1 MADIRPS
8 GYSKHRK
15 KQTYT
20 RRLGTRASPAQLL
33 FSERIGGMGALV
45 LVILVLPLLL
55 ANNYQYDV
63 AITLG
68 INAMVV
74 VGLNLLIGYAGQIS
88 LGHAGF
94 FALGAYASAILTTRY
109 GLHGALAMPLGALG
123 VGLLA
128 YLIARP
134 ILRLSGHYLAMATLG
149 VGLIINIVLSREAW
163 LTGGPDGMYVPAI
176 EVAGVELYGGQ
187 IWYWIVAGFL
197 VLTVWLALNLIDS
210 PVGRAL
216 RGLHGAEV
224 AAEVAGV
231 DTTRYKVLVFVI
243 SAVIA
248 SVAGSLSAH
257 FSEFVTPDK
266 ASFFHSILF
275 VTMVV
280 LGGMA
285 STFGA
290 LIGAAVLTL
299 LPQILAGFADYEHL
313 ILGAI
318 MMVVMIFMP
327 KGLVPTLVGLAR
339 GRRRS
344 GSGRGSGSA
353 S

>member
-1 MADIRPS
+1 M
-8 GYSKHRK
+8 
-15 KQTYT
+15 QV
-20 RRLGTRASPAQLL
+20 LM
-33 FSERIGGMGALV
+33 SERIGGMGALI
-45 LVILVLPLLL
+45 VIIAALPLLL

-63 AITLG
+63 AITIG
-68 INAMVV
+68 INAIVV

-94 FALGAYASAILTTRY
+94 FALGAYASAILTARY

-128 YLIARP
+128 YIIARP

-149 VGLIINIVLSREAW
+149 VGVIINIVISREAW
-163 LTGGPDGMYVPAI
+163 LTGGPDGMYVPPL
-176 EVAGVELYGGQ
+176 EVWGVELYGGP
-187 IWYWIVAGFL
+187 IWYWIVAAFL
-197 VLTVWLALNLIDS
+197 VLAVWISLNIIDS

-231 DTTRYKVLVFVI
+231 DTTRYKVMVFVI
-243 SAVIA
+243 SAVMA
-248 SVAGSLSAH
+248 SVAGSLAAH
-257 FSEFVTPDK
+257 FSEFVTPEK

-280 LGGMA
+280 FGGMA

-290 LIGAAVLTL
+290 VVGAAVLTL
-299 LPQILAGFADYEHL
+299 LPQLLADFASYEHM
-313 ILGAI
+313 ILGLI
-318 MMVVMIFMP
+318 MMAVMIFMP
-327 KGLVPTLVGLAR
+327 RGLVPTLTGLAR
-339 GRRRS
+339 RRGAR
-344 GSGRGSGSA
+344 R
-353 S
+353 

>member
-20 RRLGTRASPAQLL
+20 RRLGTRATPLQTLM
-33 FSERIGGMGALV
+33 SERVGGMGALIVVV
-45 LVILVLPLLL
+45 LLLPLLL
-55 ANNYQYDV
+55 SNNYQYDV
-63 AITLG
+63 AITMG
-68 INAMVV
+68 INAIVV

-94 FALGAYASAILTTRY
+94 YALGAYASAILTTRY
-109 GLHGALAMPLGALG
+109 GLHGALALPLGAAG

-128 YLIARP
+128 YVIARP

-149 VGLIINIVLSREAW
+149 VGIIINIAISREAW
-163 LTGGPDGMYVPAI
+163 LTGGPDGMYVPALEI
-176 EVAGVELYGGQ
+176 AGVALYGGQ
-187 IWYWIVAGFL
+187 IWYWIVAAFL
-197 VLTVWLALNLIDS
+197 ILSVWLALNLIDS
-210 PVGRAL
+210 PIGRAL

-224 AAEVAGV
+224 AAETCGV
-231 DTTRYKVLVFVI
+231 NTTRYKVMVFVI
-243 SAVIA
+243 SAVMA
-248 SVAGSLSAH
+248 SVAGSLAAH

-280 LGGMA
+280 FGGMA

-290 LIGAAVLTL
+290 VVGAAVLTL
-299 LPQILAGFADYEHL
+299 LPQLLADFAAYEHM
-313 ILGAI
+313 ILGLI

-327 KGLVPTLVGLAR
+327 KGLVPSLGALVRRA
-339 GRRRS
+339 GRRGGEART
-344 GSGRGSGSA
+344 
-353 S
+353 

>member
-20 RRLGTRASPAQLL
+20 RRLGTRASPLQMLM
-33 FSERIGGMGALV
+33 SERVGGMLALL
-45 LVILVLPLLL
+45 LVIAVLPLVL

-63 AITLG
+63 AITIG
-68 INAMVV
+68 INAIVV
-74 VGLNLLIGYAGQIS
+74 IGLNLLIGYAGQIS

-94 FALGAYASAILTTRY
+94 FALGAYASAILTSRY

-128 YLIARP
+128 YIMARP

-149 VGLIINIVLSREAW
+149 VGVIINIVISREAW
-163 LTGGPDGMYVPAI
+163 LTGGPDGMYVPAM
-176 EVAGVELYGGQ
+176 EVWGVELYGGQ
-187 IWYWIVAGFL
+187 IWYWIVAAFL
-197 VLTVWLALNLIDS
+197 VLAIWISLNVIDS

-231 DTTRYKVLVFVI
+231 DTTRYKVMVFVL
-243 SAVIA
+243 SAVMA
-248 SVAGSLSAH
+248 SVAGSLAAH
-257 FSEFVTPDK
+257 FSEFVTPEK

-280 LGGMA
+280 FGGMA

-290 LIGAAVLTL
+290 LVGAAVLTV
-299 LPQILAGFADYEHL
+299 LPQLLADFASYEHM
-313 ILGAI
+313 ILGLI
-318 MMVVMIFMP
+318 MMTVMIFMP
-327 KGLVPTLVGLAR
+327 RGLVPTLSGLAR
-339 GRRRS
+339 RRGAR
-344 GSGRGSGSA
+344 R
-353 S
+353 

>member
-1 MADIRPS
+1 ML
-8 GYSKHRK
+8 
-15 KQTYT
+15 T
-20 RRLGTRASPAQLL
+20 LL
-33 FSERIGGMGALV
+33 V
-45 LVILVLPLLL
+45 VIAVLPLLL
-55 ANNYQYDV
+55 TNNYQYDV
-63 AITLG
+63 VVNIG
-68 INAMVV
+68 INAIVV

-109 GLHGALAMPLGALG
+109 GLHGALALPLGALG

-128 YLIARP
+128 YVIARP

-149 VGLIINIVLSREAW
+149 VGLIINIVISREAW

-176 EVAGVELYGGQ
+176 EVWGFELYGGPV
-187 IWYWIVAGFL
+187 WYWIVAAVL
-197 VLTVWLALNLIDS
+197 VLAVWLSLNLIDS
-210 PVGRAL
+210 PAGRAL
-216 RGLHGAEV
+216 RALHGASV

-231 DTTRYKVLVFVI
+231 DTTRYKVMVFVL
-243 SAVIA
+243 SAVMA
-248 SVAGSLSAH
+248 SVAGSLAAH

-280 LGGMA
+280 FGGMA

-290 LIGAAVLTL
+290 LVGAAVLTL
-299 LPQILAGFADYEHL
+299 LPQLLADFASYEHM
-313 ILGAI
+313 ILGLI

-327 KGLVPTLVGLAR
+327 KGLVPTLSGLAR
-339 GRRRS
+339 RRRARS
-344 GSGRGSGSA
+344 
-353 S
+353 